1 MKFDRKHYRMKR
13 RSTGGQAILEYI
25 IIIALVAVAALT
37 VLGFFG
43 GRIRELISGAT
54 GAIGGKTDEVQ
65 SGDSTK
71 GVLMGLDAS
80 GETNESDISF

>member
-1 MKFDRKHYRMKR
+1 MKRNRKHYSMKR
-13 RSTGGQAILEYI
+13 RSASGQAILEYI

-37 VLGFFG
+37 VLGLFG

-54 GAIGGKTDEVQ
+54 GALGGNTSEVQ

-71 GVLMGLDAS
+71 DVLQNMDAS
-80 GETNESDISF
+80 GDIDL